1 MRTNKLYLCRLKWM
15 TALIICFI
23 PLGNLWLAVTKIWIH
38 ISNTNNKVQSTCK
51 YYTNKDIQIWKLK
64 KLQVNNGRVS
74 SLASSSVTTY
84 GLQSHTATQGI
95 AVKIRMRYGH
105 SKSYHLVTVRVQ
117 LIGILKQL
125 TTCSKYW
132 LQIWFYRI
140 SVTLAYIV
148 YSGCHTLQCT
158 SVLCFELTITMFC
171 ALNADMIY
179 NVCNAFWFI

>member
-1 MRTNKLYLCRLKWM
+1 MNGRRVREEQNSWHSKDGCENWFILAAHLFPFNFYLLLLKRFNFCWERIKLYLCRFKVNGSSLPSV
-15 TALIICFI
+15 IICLI
-23 PLGNLWLAVTKIWIH
+23 CNLWLAVTKIWIH

-105 SKSYHLVTVRVQ
+105 SKSYHLVTV
-117 LIGILKQL
+117 
-125 TTCSKYW
+125 
-132 LQIWFYRI
+132 
-140 SVTLAYIV
+140 
-148 YSGCHTLQCT
+148 
-158 SVLCFELTITMFC
+158 
-171 ALNADMIY
+171 
-179 NVCNAFWFI
+179 